1 MSRRSIFLVLLAF
14 LPALLSVQG
23 TSAAN
28 LSFGVAM
35 QSAAAARQVP
45 LPIVEA
51 VAWVNSRWEWIPQP
65 SVDGG
70 VGPMNIHPYDLELA
84 ASLSGHDPALLRT
97 DLSANLDAG
106 AAFLAHYHG
115 SGTDLASWRPAVAM
129 LLGDGA
135 ATEVFDALR
144 SGASRVTN
152 EGEAISLT
160 PQSVPAGKAP
170 AALPRSG
177 DYPPANWVAASPAN
191 YSSANRPHDW
201 PIDLIVIHDT
211 EGSYASAIAEFQNPA
226 AQSSAHFVVSTG
238 GAITQMVREQ
248 DVAWHAGN
256 WDYNTRSVGIEHEGY
271 AWSCCWYTTAQ
282 YNASAGI
289 SASICSRFG
298 VPMDRSHVIGHSD
311 VPDPNNPGLYG
322 GSGHHTDPGPYW
334 NWSYYMATAQADA
347 NALPSPPHLMTYAHA
362 VASSPEAVT
371 VTWLA
376 ARSCH
381 APVDGITITAQPG
394 NIVQSLPG
402 TATSATFTGLQDRTN
417 YTFTVTAHNGYGTDT
432 IGSNQVQVTAT
443 TFTVTSYS
451 SLHLGQDND
460 GATWVEVDPTLRITT
475 KPTVN
480 QYAIVSA
487 NIDLWTTRPGYNQD
501 VGIFIS
507 DNNGSEQLFGWKES
521 GGFAGTYSPNAA
533 FVQTVASLLAGHTY
547 VFKLKL
553 KSNIPAPGGTV
564 YAGAGTADTGFSPT
578 RLTVHLLP
586 PADVATSTGWR
597 SYHLDGYNDGGF
609 GSWVE
614 IDPGLRV
621 NLAGV
626 AGETALVTGNLDLW
640 TTHPGYNQDVGI
652 FASDNGG
659 PDRQLAWK
667 ESGGFAGTYSP
678 NAAFVQA
685 ALGGLQAG
693 HNYTFKLKWKPNIAA
708 GGGIVYAGAGTTST
722 GFSPTRLTAVLEP
735 AANVLATSNST
746 HYGYPYDDDGSTWYE
761 LVPTVRVNARPGVSS
776 IAVASGNA
784 DLWTATAGYNQDL
797 AIFACDLN
805 AYSCTSISQYVELGW
820 KESGGFAG
828 TYSPNAAS
836 VQGVLPL
843 LAGHSYLFGL
853 FWKPN
858 IAAPASA
865 LNAGAGTSSTQFSPT
880 SLVVEVT

>member
-282 YNASAGI
+282 YNSSAGI

-311 VPDPNNPGLYG
+311 VPDPN
-322 GSGHHTDPGPYW
+322 
-334 NWSYYMATAQADA
+334 
-347 NALPSPPHLMTYAHA
+347 
-362 VASSPEAVT
+362 
-371 VTWLA
+371 
-376 ARSCH
+376 
-381 APVDGITITAQPG
+381 
-394 NIVQSLPG
+394 
-402 TATSATFTGLQDRTN
+402 
-417 YTFTVTAHNGYGTDT
+417 
-432 IGSNQVQVTAT
+432 
-443 TFTVTSYS
+443 
-451 SLHLGQDND
+451 
-460 GATWVEVDPTLRITT
+460 
-475 KPTVN
+475 
-480 QYAIVSA
+480 
-487 NIDLWTTRPGYNQD
+487 
-501 VGIFIS
+501 
-507 DNNGSEQLFGWKES
+507 
-521 GGFAGTYSPNAA
+521 
-533 FVQTVASLLAGHTY
+533 
-547 VFKLKL
+547 
-553 KSNIPAPGGTV
+553 
-564 YAGAGTADTGFSPT
+564 
-578 RLTVHLLP
+578 
-586 PADVATSTGWR
+586 
-597 SYHLDGYNDGGF
+597 
-609 GSWVE
+609 
-614 IDPGLRV
+614 
-621 NLAGV
+621 
-626 AGETALVTGNLDLW
+626 
-640 TTHPGYNQDVGI
+640 
-652 FASDNGG
+652 
-659 PDRQLAWK
+659 
-667 ESGGFAGTYSP
+667 
-678 NAAFVQA
+678 
-685 ALGGLQAG
+685 
-693 HNYTFKLKWKPNIAA
+693 
-708 GGGIVYAGAGTTST
+708 
-722 GFSPTRLTAVLEP
+722 
-735 AANVLATSNST
+735 
-746 HYGYPYDDDGSTWYE
+746 
-761 LVPTVRVNARPGVSS
+761 
-776 IAVASGNA
+776 
-784 DLWTATAGYNQDL
+784 
-797 AIFACDLN
+797 
-805 AYSCTSISQYVELGW
+805 
-820 KESGGFAG
+820 
-828 TYSPNAAS
+828 
-836 VQGVLPL
+836 
-843 LAGHSYLFGL
+843 
-853 FWKPN
+853 
-858 IAAPASA
+858 
-865 LNAGAGTSSTQFSPT
+865 
-880 SLVVEVT
+880 